1 LKKSIFL
8 TTINLKKCSYYKITM
23 EDEHQIKNSFR
34 AVKAD
39 ILKIEGELLGIK
51 SQQIYILEQLEKINS
66 KLKKPVKKK

>member
-1 LKKSIFL
+1 
-8 TTINLKKCSYYKITM
+8 M